1 MLDFTNCNI
10 NNVIAHQVGNQTN
23 DEELILST
31 ILLNTEDSR
40 LRELLIKYF
49 LNPFKD
55 TEELYSFSFSDGDF
69 TLNPLYQYSN
79 SIFSNDVTFKEK
91 SRSIAKLLYQIALH
105 PQIKSGDLFVAT
117 FENISIDGQ
126 MVNALG
132 LFKSENRQEFLKLN
146 KNLKQ
151 FSLKYD
157 DGINVD
163 KLDKGCL
170 IFNIENENGYKL
182 CIVDKSNK
190 SSEARYWIDLFL
202 NVNHIKTN
210 YHQTNQFLGITKQF
224 ITKKLDEQF
233 EFSKADKI
241 GILNRSVDYFK
252 KHEAFDK
259 NEFEGEVFGDST
271 VIESFR
277 KFNQIYR
284 QENKV
289 QLSDNFEI
297 SAQAVKK
304 QARVFKSVLKLDK
317 NFDIYI
323 HGNKELI
330 EQGTDENGRKYY
342 KIYYENEA

>member
-10 NNVIAHQVGNQTN
+10 NKVIAHQVGNQTN
-23 DEELILST
+23 EEELILST
-31 ILLNTEDSR
+31 SLLNTEDSR

-49 LNPFKD
+49 LYPFK
-55 TEELYSFSFSDGDF
+55 EAQEFYSFTFSDGDF
-69 TLNPLYQYSN
+69 SLNPLYQYSN
-79 SIFSNDVTFKEK
+79 SIFSNGNSFKEK
-91 SRSIAKLLYQIALH
+91 SESIAKLLYEIALH
-105 PQIKSGDLFVAT
+105 PNIKSGDLFVAT
-117 FENISIDGQ
+117 FNNINIGGQ
-126 MVNALG
+126 MINALG

-146 KNLKQ
+146 KKSKE

-170 IFNIENENGYKL
+170 IFNSIKENGYKL

-190 SSEARYWIDLFL
+190 SSEARYWIDFFL
-202 NVNHIKTN
+202 NVTPIKTD

-224 ITKKLDEQF
+224 VSKQLDEEF
-233 EFSKADKI
+233 ELSKADKI
-241 GILNRSVDYFK
+241 DLLNRSVDYFK
-252 KHEAFDK
+252 KHETFDK
-259 NEFEGEVFGDST
+259 NEFEKDVFGEST

-277 KFNQIYR
+277 KFDQAYR
-284 QENKV
+284 QENEV
-289 QLSDNFEI
+289 DLADNFGI
-297 SAQAVKK
+297 SEKAVKK

-317 NFDIYI
+317 NFHIYI

-330 EQGTDENGRKYY
+330 EQGTDKDGRKYY